1 MTLVKLVKQPLSLL
15 QIECVKAFGEP
26 AIDRSEQITSLIPL
40 ALIAPEP
47 RHAHCGAQFP
57 GLCLLR
63 TRHGASALEINFR
76 FRRIRR
82 RRFKSDFSGNA
93 IDLSL
98 EPGGLRA
105 GAESR
110 RAIALQPVRADPP
123 VVSALDPPMPASVPP
138 PASAPLPVPV
148 PRSQRRLRCSR
159 RLRASRVRL
168 RPLLSRRCSRQHLS
182 RRPPR
187 PRTRNQAVPIG
198 PLFAATRLP
207 AHLYSP
213 ARRPATQ
220 SRSFR
225 LTASHLAISPHPVAY
240 WAVG

>member
-1 MTLVKLVKQPLSLL
+1 V
-15 QIECVKAFGEP
+15 
-26 AIDRSEQITSLIPL
+26 
-40 ALIAPEP
+40 LIAGQEKGQGWV
-47 RHAHCGAQFP
+47 RF
-57 GLCLLR
+57 L
-63 TRHGASALEINFR
+63 HGARLTGNLLTLGQ
-76 FRRIRR
+76 IRHPTIKKNDYYPLIAR
-82 RRFKSDFSGNA
+82 AVGLTGAPGSS
-93 IDLSL
+93 
-98 EPGGLRA
+98 PGGLRA
-105 GAESR
+105 GAQSR

-225 LTASHLAISPHPVAY
+225 LPASHLAISPHPVAY